1 MLQYYTAKEVAKL
14 LNISVQTV
22 YRKAKSGELPSEGK
36 RPNIRFP
43 KEAVD
48 TITEIGEEEQPKA
61 LQFLPSTNADLWEG
75 LQVTHQLYGDED
87 SVPYKRL
94 LEWQRAN
101 DEIFMSLKDGNEL
114 VGAITF
120 MPIDEQTA
128 IALVNNQIKEKDVPA
143 SSLKKWSERKLSV
156 YIPTIE
162 VIPSGSERRDKER
175 ASFLLRRT
183 IKWAIMLTIQHD
195 IKNWYAIGAT
205 SEGQAVL
212 EALGFQE
219 IKSFENGRRKGY
231 ILDMN
236 IEPVKLVNRI
246 IKDMGGR
253 EGLLLLT
260 EKEPGQLITE
270 REKREEAKNAE

>member
-1 MLQYYTAKEVAKL
+1 
-14 LNISVQTV
+14 
-22 YRKAKSGELPSEGK
+22 
-36 RPNIRFP
+36 P
-43 KEAVD
+43 K
-48 TITEIGEEEQPKA
+48 T

-75 LQVTHQLYGDED
+75 LQITQQLYGNED

-94 LEWQRAN
+94 LEWQKVN
-101 DEIFMSLKDGNEL
+101 DEIFMSLKENNTL

-128 IALVNNQIKEKDVPA
+128 MALVNNQIKEKDVPA

-162 VIPSGSERRDKER
+162 VIPSGSERKDKER

-205 SEGQAVL
+205 PEGQTVL
-212 EALGFQE
+212 EALGFKE
-219 IKSFENGRRKGY
+219 INDSENGKRKGY
-231 ILDMN
+231 MLDMSV
-236 IEPVKLVNRI
+236 EPVRLVGRI

-253 EGLLLLT
+253 ESLLLPT
-260 EKEPGQLITE
+260 EK
-270 REKREEAKNAE
+270 RA

>member
-1 MLQYYTAKEVAKL
+1 MPQYYTAKEVAKL
-14 LNISVQTV
+14 LKTSVQTV

-48 TITEIGEEEQPKA
+48 IITEMGEEGKPKA
-61 LQFLPSTNADLWEG
+61 LQFLTSTNADLWEG
-75 LQVTHQLYGDED
+75 LQITQQLYGDQD

-94 LEWQRAN
+94 LEWQKAN
-101 DEIFMSLKDGNEL
+101 DEIFMSLKDGNKL

-128 IALVNNQIKEKDVPA
+128 TALINNQIKERDVPA
-143 SSLKKWSERKLSV
+143 SSIKKWSDRKLSV

-162 VIPSGSERRDKER
+162 VIPSGSERKDKER

-195 IKNWYAIGAT
+195 VKNWYAIGAT
-205 SEGQAVL
+205 PEGQAVL
-212 EALGFQE
+212 EALGFRE
-219 IKSFENGRRKGY
+219 INNFENGKRKGY
-231 ILDMN
+231 ILDMS
-236 IEPVKLVNRI
+236 IEPVKLVSRI
-246 IKDMGGR
+246 IEDMGGR
-253 EGLLLLT
+253 AGLLLLT
-260 EKEPGQLITE
+260 EK
-270 REKREEAKNAE
+270 KA

>member
-1 MLQYYTAKEVAKL
+1 MPYYYTAKEVANL
-14 LNISVQTV
+14 LKISVQTV

-48 TITEIGEEEQPKA
+48 IITEIGDEGKPKT
-61 LQFLPSTNADLWEG
+61 LQFLLSTNADLWKG
-75 LQVTHQLYGDED
+75 LQITQQLYGDED

-94 LEWQRAN
+94 LEWQKVN
-101 DEIFMSLKDGNEL
+101 DEIFMSLKEGDTL

-128 IALVNNQIKEKDVPA
+128 IALVNNQIKEKDVTA
-143 SSLKKWSERKLSV
+143 SSIKKWSERKLSV

-162 VIPSGSERRDKER
+162 VIPSGSERKDKER

-195 IKNWYAIGAT
+195 IKNWYASGAT
-205 SEGQAVL
+205 PEGQAVL
-212 EALGFQE
+212 EALGFKE
-219 IKSFENGRRKGY
+219 MNTSENGKRKGY
-231 ILDMN
+231 ILDMS
-236 IEPVKLVNRI
+236 IEPVRLVGRI
-246 IKDMGGR
+246 IKDIGGR
-253 EGLLLLT
+253 EGLLLYT
-260 EKEPGQLITE
+260 EK
-270 REKREEAKNAE
+270 RA